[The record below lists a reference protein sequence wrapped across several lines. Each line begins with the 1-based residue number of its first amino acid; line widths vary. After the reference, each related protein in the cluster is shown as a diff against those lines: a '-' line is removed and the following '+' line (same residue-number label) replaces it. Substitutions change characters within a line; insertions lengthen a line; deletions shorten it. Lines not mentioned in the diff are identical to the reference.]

1 MPKYKVELRASVTA
15 TVYVKCSEESEAE
28 SIAEHAWRPTCDTGG
43 NAGIDP
49 TIEAI
54 YDYEVDR
61 HAESTQAFSVE
72 QV

>member
-1 MPKYKVELRASVTA
+1 MPKYKVELQAIVTA
-15 TVYVKCSEESEAE
+15 TVYVECSDETEAQ
-28 SIAEHAWRPTCDTGG
+28 SIAENAWRPMCDTSG

-61 HAESTQAFSVE
+61 DTAATYVFSTE